1 MGSKL
6 NNVKSLQLK
15 SSSTEKITDGLS
27 IVDLEKL
34 FIIFFSPSSLLEA
47 YLLSMAFSI
56 PRAEM

>member
-47 YLLSMAFSI
+47 
-56 PRAEM
+56 